1 MRLIN
6 QTKNTILA
14 EEIFF
19 ADSSLKRLRGLLGKK
34 ELAKGRA
41 LIIKPCSS
49 VHSFF
54 MQFTIDLI
62 FLDQQNRVV
71 KIIPNFKPFRITR
84 PYFHAVSVVELPS
97 GTINSSATEIADS
110 LSLE

>member
-14 EEIFF
+14 EEVFF
-19 ADSSLKRLRGLLGKK
+19 ANTGLKRLKGLLGKK
-34 ELAKGRA
+34 ELPKGKA

-62 FLDQQNRVV
+62 FLDEQNRVI
-71 KIIPNFKPFRITR
+71 KTIPYFRPFRITR

-97 GTINSSATEIADS
+97 GTIDSSLTQITDS